1 MTNEGLI
8 NITQETNLTLKYL
21 KAFSKVT
28 QADVEENAYKLF
40 DLSWDITKNEVNQIE
55 NEIRLRRIT
64 IKEITK
70 KISS

>member
-1 MTNEGLI
+1 MEMANEGMI

-28 QADVEENAYKLF
+28 QAEVEENAYKLF

-55 NEIRLRRIT
+55 N
-64 IKEITK
+64 
-70 KISS
+70 